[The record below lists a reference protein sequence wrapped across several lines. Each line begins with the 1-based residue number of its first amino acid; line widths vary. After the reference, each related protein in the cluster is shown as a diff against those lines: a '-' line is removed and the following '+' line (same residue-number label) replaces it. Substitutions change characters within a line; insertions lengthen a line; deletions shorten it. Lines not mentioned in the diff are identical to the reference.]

1 MEAKTFV
8 SRVKVATLGGQA
20 TSIMTTR
27 ADIERTEGLD
37 GILLKIITTKPED
50 STVLKKLGPLG
61 SFINEN
67 SMPFPSGEA
76 LEKVQPGSSQVL
88 MVTSFCDEGLRI
100 SRNDDKIEDV
110 YVWKRKS
117 MGKTFEI

>member
-1 MEAKTFV
+1 MEQRTFV

-37 GILLKIITTKPED
+37 GVVLKIKSTKPEE

-61 SFINEN
+61 ALINEN
-67 SMPFPSGEA
+67 AAPFPSGEA
-76 LEKVQPGSSQVL
+76 LERVQPGSSQVL
-88 MVTSFCDEGLRI
+88 MLTTFCDEGMRI
-100 SRNDDKIEDV
+100 SRNSDKVDDV
-110 YVWKRKS
+110 YVWIRKS
-117 MGKTFEI
+117 MGKTFQI